1 MERLMIFLETLFQP
15 NENQKQIFEYVESSH
30 FPWFFQEIILN
41 PLEEAKDSL
50 YAHTLRSRHGDGS
63 LPVEGKNNSG
73 VMQAM
78 EDIFFEIAKNNKV
91 EINTVLRS
99 AVNATHHSKQSR
111 SEVHTDH
118 EFEHNNFLLYLN
130 DVTAGETILFS
141 EDKLTVLKTITHTKY
156 KAVFFSSNPHAHK
169 FCAYGERR
177 LVFVVTF
184 LGKIP
189 PSSEL

>member
-1 MERLMIFLETLFQP
+1 
-15 NENQKQIFEYVESSH
+15 
-30 FPWFFQEIILN
+30 
-41 PLEEAKDSL
+41 
-50 YAHTLRSRHGDGS
+50 
-63 LPVEGKNNSG
+63 
-73 VMQAM
+73 MQAM
-78 EDIFFEIAKNNKV
+78 EDIFFEIAKSNKV
-91 EINTVLRS
+91 EIDTVLRS
-99 AVNATHHSKQSR
+99 AVNATQHSKQAM

-141 EDKLTVLKTITHTKY
+141 EDKLTELKIITPTKY

-189 PSSEL
+189 PN

>member
-1 MERLMIFLETLFQP
+1 MIFLETLFQP
-15 NENQKQIFEYVESSH
+15 SENQKQIFEYVESSH

-111 SEVHTDH
+111 SEVYKFTSTVFKFK
-118 EFEHNNFLLYLN
+118 FECLIPIHDLICNAVPSPFGSHSASVITLTNFHYISH
-130 DVTAGETILFS
+130 G
-141 EDKLTVLKTITHTKY
+141 KT
-156 KAVFFSSNPHAHK
+156 SQ
-169 FCAYGERR
+169 
-177 LVFVVTF
+177 
-184 LGKIP
+184 
-189 PSSEL
+189 